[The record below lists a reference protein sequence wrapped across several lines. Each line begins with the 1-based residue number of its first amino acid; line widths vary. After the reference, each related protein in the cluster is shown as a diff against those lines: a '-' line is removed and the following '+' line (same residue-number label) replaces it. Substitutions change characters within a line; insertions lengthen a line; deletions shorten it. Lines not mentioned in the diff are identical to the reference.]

1 MTLEQNS
8 SIDFLLVTQTKGMFF
23 NPHRPEGLE
32 FITSSKAM
40 RFTLRPTDQEGNACG
55 NQKGLVCKLFGT
67 YPTTKE
73 QSDFVDS
80 HINHGLMLRVADDIT
95 LPFMSKAA
103 ILIDK
108 NGKYK
113 DGFHPRRCLFPSDIR
128 QLIGDIESE
137 LVSKTNHF
145 LKLLRWRQGID
156 APCEVIEHRALYW
169 KIGGGNYLLVPL
181 EGAMQHTF
189 VLPEMLGIHWDDEDS
204 KNLQELWAKDDI
216 AEPLG
221 HTLVREA
228 SALASESPRSAI
240 LIMTA
245 ALETAVK
252 MHISSIAPDT
262 DWLMEETPS
271 PPIFKI
277 LRDYIPLIHLRRDN
291 ELVFWEKVKPF
302 IKKVQKLIELRNKV
316 AHTGKIP
323 EDAGSIH
330 DNLELVSDLLYL
342 LDVLAGHDWAK
353 SLTSQEF
360 RNALDW
366 PSPTHGRII
375 VTITDGYQS

>member
-1 MTLEQNS
+1 MTLEQNAY
-8 SIDFLLVTQTKGMFF
+8 IDFVLVTETKGMFF
-23 NPHRPEGLE
+23 NPHRPDGLE
-32 FITSSKAM
+32 FIPSLESV
-40 RFTLRPTDQEGNACG
+40 RFILRPIDPEGDACG
-55 NQKGLVCKLFGT
+55 SRKGLVCKLYAT
-67 YPTTKE
+67 YPATKE

-80 HINHGLMLRVADDIT
+80 YNNHRMMLRVADDIS
-95 LPFMSKAA
+95 LPYKPKEE
-103 ILIDK
+103 ILIDE

-113 DGFHPRRCLFPSDIR
+113 EHFHPRRHLCPPDIC
-128 QLIGDIESE
+128 QLIEIVESD
-137 LVSKTNHF
+137 LASKTNHF

-156 APCEVIEHRALYW
+156 APGEVIEHRSLYW
-169 KIGGGNYLLVPL
+169 KVGEGEYPLAPL
-181 EGAMQHTF
+181 EGGPLHKF
-189 VLPEMLGIHWDDEDS
+189 VVPGMYGIHWDDEDP

-216 AEPLG
+216 TEPLG

-240 LIMTA
+240 LIMTS

-262 DWLMEETPS
+262 DWLMEEIPS

-277 LRDYIPLIHLRRDN
+277 LRDYVPLIHFRRGN

-323 EDAGSIH
+323 HDAGSIH

-342 LDVLAGHDWAK
+342 LDVLAGHNWAK
-353 SLTSQEF
+353 SLASHEF
-360 RNALDW
+360 RKALDW
-366 PSPTHGRII
+366 PNPTHGRT
-375 VTITDGYQS
+375 TITITQGY